1 MLHSNRLKQRKLT
14 FSSLEKL
21 SFSRKG
27 QGLQINTII
36 LIVLGLLV
44 LAILIVYVQT
54 QVVKGGKGLK
64 AVTENTCT
72 APDYQKASTGAECE
86 IVYAVFK
93 DLKPGEIC
101 CKFGTI
107 KP

>member
-1 MLHSNRLKQRKLT
+1 MLHSNWL
-14 FSSLEKL
+14 
-21 SFSRKG
+21 RKG

-44 LAILIVYVQT
+44 LAILVVYVQT
-54 QVVKGGKGLK
+54 QVTKGSKGLK

-72 APDYQKASTGAECE
+72 APDYEKTSAGTNCE
-86 IVYAVFK
+86 IVYAIFK

-101 CKFGTI
+101 CKAGTI